1 MQKKAD
7 EKYPGLFEPILIR
20 EEQYNQDLSKYSV
33 LIEVGENCN
42 YIEESDKIVWNILLK

>member
-1 MQKKAD
+1 M
-7 EKYPGLFEPILIR
+7 

-42 YIEESDKIVWNILLK
+42 YIEESINSMEYFAEIVSQ